1 MNIKS
6 TRILLGL
13 RRASPKIQS
22 KSDTQKTNLEQ
33 KPETEKKMKSIL
45 EDAYKRRKED
55 KNLTDEEKER
65 MEWLYNTY
73 HKVWITEQIEREKKI
88 NIRIRMR
95 EAAIQALP
103 SVQQKSART
112 KDTVRWDSDAPVP
125 SSVLPS
131 KKAVLRLYHLID

>member
-1 MNIKS
+1 
-6 TRILLGL
+6 
-13 RRASPKIQS
+13 
-22 KSDTQKTNLEQ
+22 
-33 KPETEKKMKSIL
+33 MKSIL

-103 SVQQKSART
+103 SV
-112 KDTVRWDSDAPVP
+112 
-125 SSVLPS
+125 
-131 KKAVLRLYHLID
+131 